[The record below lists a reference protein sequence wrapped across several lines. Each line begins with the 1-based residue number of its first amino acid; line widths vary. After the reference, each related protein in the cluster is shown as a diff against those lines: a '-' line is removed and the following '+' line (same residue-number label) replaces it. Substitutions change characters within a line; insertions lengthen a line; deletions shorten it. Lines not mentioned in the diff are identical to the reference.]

1 MFNCEQSSRARKSKR
16 TDNFPTKQ
24 KYSRPVSSSK
34 FENNENQLPLINFIS
49 TFVLG
54 VFSLAFLSL
63 QLKFHVPRSIGNIND
78 HFNTNRLE
86 SKSSGQRNT
95 RLKYFKIGE
104 YLKLFSQ
111 NCLEFEFIQ
120 ITDWH
125 ECIDSHSLKICAR
138 RTLSQLALSTGMKT
152 FKILLLYPC
161 LVRIILQNFELNYN
175 LLANYS
181 CYNCC

>member
-1 MFNCEQSSRARKSKR
+1 MFNCEQSSRAQKSKL

-49 TFVLG
+49 TFVREY
-54 VFSLAFLSL
+54 FLSL
-63 QLKFHVPRSIGNIND
+63 QLKFHVPRSIGNTND
-78 HFNTNRLE
+78 HFNINRLE

-125 ECIDSHSLKICAR
+125 ECIL
-138 RTLSQLALSTGMKT
+138 
-152 FKILLLYPC
+152 ILT
-161 LVRIILQNFELNYN
+161 
-175 LLANYS
+175 A
-181 CYNCC
+181 